1 VMTNAQ
7 GGSLLADYVMRSIAM
22 EYGWP
27 DYRQVVRTQVKVD
40 RATLARYVGTYQLAP
55 DFSMAVTLEGDQLI
69 TQLTDQDKVPIFP
82 ELQTEF
88 FTKVVAADIEF
99 LSNGKG
105 EVIAMVLHQNGRDIK
120 GVKQ

>member
-1 VMTNAQ
+1 
-7 GGSLLADYVMRSIAM
+7 LLADYVMRSIAM

-82 ELQTEF
+82 ESPTEF

-105 EVIAMVLHQNGRDIK
+105 EVTAMVLHQNGRDIK

>member
-1 VMTNAQ
+1 MAGLSSGSAHSGQ
-7 GGSLLADYVMRSIAM
+7 GGSR
-22 EYGWP
+22 
-27 DYRQVVRTQVKVD
+27 
-40 RATLARYVGTYQLAP
+40 QLAP

-82 ELQTEF
+82 ESQTEF

-105 EVIAMVLHQNGRDIK
+105 EVTAMVLHQNGRDIK